1 MPRTGNNPPDLA
13 KRLIDLCCKYAYT
26 LSLHSGLDSIT
37 CLVLLHLFES
47 KIFRKRPAVSAYK
60 AYTELHAC
68 EGSLIPLYGK
78 PWNVSEKNVS
88 QALETLVSRGYVLKI
103 SPTKISKKGKKRKGR
118 QPSYLYKLKSIQE
131 IIKSVKRDLVEKQR
145 AILGVLDQMSEIEE
159 AAAASREEEYS
170 IEV

>member
-1 MPRTGNNPPDLA
+1 
-13 KRLIDLCCKYAYT
+13 
-26 LSLHSGLDSIT
+26 
-37 CLVLLHLFES
+37 
-47 KIFRKRPAVSAYK
+47 
-60 AYTELHAC
+60 
-68 EGSLIPLYGK
+68 
-78 PWNVSEKNVS
+78 VSEKNVS